1 MTLRFCKYQGTGNDF
16 VMVDGRELD
25 IDQFTPAMVA
35 NLCNRHLGIGA
46 DGFIVI
52 KDHPELD
59 FEMVYFNADGN
70 LGSMC
75 GNGGRCSVSFAKEI
89 GIMGENSETAFQ
101 AYDGAH
107 SAQIVDEGIRLEM
120 SDVLDYENTDEF
132 VYLNTGSPHYI
143 KFVDAI
149 CSVNVIEEG
158 MAIRYGDRFKAD
170 GTNVNFVE
178 KSADCI
184 KVRTYER
191 GVEDE
196 TLSCGTGVV
205 ASALAAFIKGYSS
218 TRIMVQTNGGVL
230 NVEFA
235 ENSEGFNNIFLTGPA
250 EKTFSGSF
258 QI

>member
-16 VMVDGRELD
+16 VMVDGREFELALFSPK
-25 IDQFTPAMVA
+25 IIAR
-35 NLCNRHLGIGA
+35 LCDRHLGIGA

-52 KDHPELD
+52 KEHPEFD
-59 FEMVYFNADGN
+59 FEMVYHNADGN

-89 GIMGENSETAFQ
+89 GIIGEDSETAFL
-101 AYDGAH
+101 AYDGRH
-107 SAQIVDEGIRLEM
+107 SAQIIDDGIRLGM
-120 SDVLDYENTDEF
+120 SDVLDYENTEEF
-132 VYLNTGSPHYI
+132 VYLNTGSPHYV

-149 CSVNVIEEG
+149 CSINVFEEG
-158 MAIRYGDRFKAD
+158 KAIRYSDRFKVD

-178 KSADCI
+178 KSSDCI
-184 KVRTYER
+184 NVRTYER

-205 ASALAAFIKGYSS
+205 ASALAAFIKGYSG
-218 TRIMVQTNGGVL
+218 TKIKVQTNGGML

-235 ENSEGFNNIFLTGPA
+235 ENSGGFNNIFLTGPA
-250 EKTFSGSF
+250 EKTFSGSV
-258 QI
+258 QV